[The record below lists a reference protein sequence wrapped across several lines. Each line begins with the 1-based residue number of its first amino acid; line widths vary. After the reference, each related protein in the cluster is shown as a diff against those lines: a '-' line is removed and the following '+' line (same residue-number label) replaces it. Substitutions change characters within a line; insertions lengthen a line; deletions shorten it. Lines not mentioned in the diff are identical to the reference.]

1 MWYNNF
7 KENRR
12 MYTKN
17 NMHLYVF
24 FEWERGNQH
33 EYDIVAIVFVD
44 EDVFNYLF
52 NMLRNRFP
60 FMIIIV

>member
-1 MWYNNF
+1 
-7 KENRR
+7 

-33 EYDIVAIVFVD
+33 EYDIAAIVFVD

-52 NMLRNRFP
+52 NILRNRFP